1 MRIVVDTNL
10 VFSAILNT
18 DSTIGDLLLNSG
30 ELFKFYSCN
39 YLRNEIETHRY
50 KLMELAQKT
59 HKELVEI
66 EYLVCSE
73 ILFVNEE
80 QIPEKYFKQAV
91 KLVKD
96 VDYKDVAFV
105 ALNDYMDSILWTGDK
120 KLIKGLKE
128 NGYLSV
134 ISTAEMVQLRNRLEK
149 E

>member
-18 DSTIGDLLLNSG
+18 DSTIGDLLLNSN
-30 ELFKFYSCN
+30 ELFKFYTCN
-39 YLRNEIETHRY
+39 YLRNEIETHRN
-50 KLMELAQKT
+50 KLLELTKKSQK
-59 HKELVEI
+59 EIIEI
-66 EYLVCSE
+66 EYLVCNE

-80 QIPEKYFKQAV
+80 QIPDKHFKQAV
-91 KLVKD
+91 KLVED
-96 VDYKDVAFV
+96 IDFKDVAFV

-128 NGYLSV
+128 KGYLSV
-134 ISTAEMVQLRNRLEK
+134 ISTAEMVELRKKLEK